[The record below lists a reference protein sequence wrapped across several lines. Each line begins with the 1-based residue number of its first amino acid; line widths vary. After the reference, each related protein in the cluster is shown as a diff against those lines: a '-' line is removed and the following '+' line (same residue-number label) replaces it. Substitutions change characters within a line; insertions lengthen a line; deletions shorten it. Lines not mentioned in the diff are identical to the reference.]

1 MGALNTGMHL
11 NEKKKK
17 KSPLW
22 EILGWVP
29 WDHFSKAI

>member
-11 NEKKKK
+11 NEKK